1 MIYEYSKLYWVEM
14 AFEMFNQ
21 VLECDSVSWNT
32 MLSIF
37 SQHDFWVQ
45 SLITCAEKWSQ
56 GVRLNS
62 MTYAIEH
69 NTVSYIYDLEWGH

>member
-1 MIYEYSKLYWVEM
+1 MKCSTRCLNVTLCLATQCYP
-14 AFEMFNQ
+14 
-21 VLECDSVSWNT
+21 
-32 MLSIF
+32 IF